1 MRTLRNSKFSSLAEV
16 GLFVRPTVTF
26 HTLFMLVVFFSREAG
41 MTGHVWPLLE
51 AETPE

>member
-1 MRTLRNSKFSSLAEV
+1 MRTLRNSKLSSSAEV
-16 GLFVRPTVTF
+16 GLFVRLAVAF
-26 HTLFMLVVFFSREAG
+26 HTLFMFVVFFGGEAG